1 MLYKNQ
7 KIISKLSKNTDITI
21 LRQDKGRGV
30 TILVRKDYIQKCVS
44 MLNTSQ
50 FQKLDTD
57 PINSFKRKVQ
67 WTLQKTN
74 KKKTKKSLDTSL
86 KKLNIKIY
94 AKQTSDRDCFLVHQK
109 YINCSSS
116 NNHNDWKNLR

>member
-67 WTLQKTN
+67 RTLQKTN
-74 KKKTKKSLDTSL
+74 KKKRKK
-86 KKLNIKIY
+86 
-94 AKQTSDRDCFLVHQK
+94 A
-109 YINCSSS
+109 
-116 NNHNDWKNLR
+116 